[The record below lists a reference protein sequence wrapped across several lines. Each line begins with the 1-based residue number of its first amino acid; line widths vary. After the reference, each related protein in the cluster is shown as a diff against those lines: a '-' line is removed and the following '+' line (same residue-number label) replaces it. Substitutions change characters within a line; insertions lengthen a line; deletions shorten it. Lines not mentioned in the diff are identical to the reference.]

1 LAAESSDKAVD
12 EVIEIVRTYIDM
24 RRIVLC
30 SDGDA
35 FAMRWRLAGGRERR
49 QGNKQGDCPAQ
60 YDCEPLLSI
69 QLSDP
74 LTCAQ

>member
-1 LAAESSDKAVD
+1 LAAESPDKAVD

-30 SDGDA
+30 SDGDG
-35 FAMRWRLAGGRERR
+35 FAMRGRLAGGRERR
-49 QGNKQGDCPAQ
+49 QANKQGEWPAK
-60 YDCEPLLSI
+60 YECEPLLSI

-74 LTCAQ
+74 LTWAQ